1 MSYIIKVMK
10 KRLSIFA
17 LMILLTISYSINAN
31 DNFFQKEKSN
41 QIKKDFANINFNNH
55 QNLIDNSDINLDR
68 QDIKKNQETLKK
80 GVIHKID
87 TNKIQKIKEEFSDI
101 NLQEDIIKKSE
112 MMNQNLFP
120 KLSKKYD
127 SKQKNHNGLIIFLSS
142 SLSQNL
148 WSEYQQ
154 EIIKYNARPVI
165 KGFIDG
171 SMKKTINFINK
182 IENRKSGVEIDPNLF
197 KKFNITKVP
206 TIILY
211 DIDQCQNDECTPNF
225 DKITGTVSIKYF
237 LEIVEREGDLSK
249 MATEILSKSHYR

>member
-1 MSYIIKVMK
+1 
-10 KRLSIFA
+10 
-17 LMILLTISYSINAN
+17 MILLTISYSIKAN

-41 QIKKDFANINFNNH
+41 QIKKDFADINLNNH
-55 QNLIDNSDINLDR
+55 QNLINDSDTNLDGK
-68 QDIKKNQETLKK
+68 DIQENYKSLEKEE
-80 GVIHKID
+80 IHKID
-87 TNKIQKIKEEFSDI
+87 NKRINHIKEKFSDI
-101 NLQEDIIKKSE
+101 NLSQDLIKKAE
-112 MMNQNLFP
+112 NMNKNLFP
-120 KLSKKYD
+120 KLSKKHQ
-127 SKQKNHNGLIIFLSS
+127 SKEKNHNGLVIFLSA

-171 SMKKTINFINK
+171 SMKKTINFIKK
-182 IENRKSGVEIDPNLF
+182 IENRKAGVEIDPNLF

-211 DIDQCQNDECTPNF
+211 DPDQCQNDECTPNF

-237 LEIVEREGDLSK
+237 LERVEQEGDLSK
-249 MATEILSKSHYR
+249 RAKEILSKSHYR

>member
-1 MSYIIKVMK
+1 MIRKILIITSIIISE
-10 KRLSIFA
+10 SIFA
-17 LMILLTISYSINAN
+17 N
-31 DNFFQKEKSN
+31 DNIYQRN
-41 QIKKDFANINFNNH
+41 QIDNIKEDFTNINLTNH
-55 QNLIDNSDINLDR
+55 QNLINNSDINLDR
-68 QDIKKNQETLKK
+68 KDIQESYKSLEKEE
-80 GVIHKID
+80 IHKID
-87 TNKIQKIKEEFSDI
+87 NKRIDPIKEKFSDI
-101 NLQEDIIKKSE
+101 NLSQDLIKKAE
-112 MMNQNLFP
+112 NMNKNLFP
-120 KLSKKYD
+120 KLSKKYQ
-127 SKQKNHNGLIIFLSS
+127 SKEKNHNGLVIFLSA
-142 SLSQNL
+142 SLSPNL

-182 IENRKSGVEIDPNLF
+182 IENRKAGVEIDPNLF

-237 LEIVEREGDLSK
+237 LERVEEEGDLSK
-249 MATEILSKSHYR
+249 RSKEILSKSHYR